1 MTLMTGVMQSSENAA
16 LHHIN
21 IILNILYSILKQKTI
36 IFNCNNT
43 SQYYCVLFCIFY
55 QMNAGLISI
64 IRDFFKKNF
73 KNSNVDQ
80 YQNF

>member
-16 LHHIN
+16 LHHRN

-43 SQYYCVLFCIFY
+43 SRYYSCFVF
-55 QMNAGLISI
+55 LI
-64 IRDFFKKNF
+64 KLM
-73 KNSNVDQ
+73 Q
-80 YQNF
+80 A

>member
-16 LHHIN
+16 LHHRN

-43 SQYYCVLFCIFY
+43 SQYYCLVLYF
-55 QMNAGLISI
+55 
-64 IRDFFKKNF
+64 
-73 KNSNVDQ
+73 
-80 YQNF
+80 